1 MTKHAFLTVSK
12 GRKWDFSFAFFVA
25 FFRLWTCVLHQKAKK
40 KKGTMS
46 MHMQSLQRKK
56 AAALEARLRD
66 PNDKLNQNMQ
76 AQYEKQNPP
85 KAPPQ
90 QQEKAAD
97 KACAKCGTTL
107 SMTAKFCSE
116 CGARQ

>member
-1 MTKHAFLTVSK
+1 
-12 GRKWDFSFAFFVA
+12 
-25 FFRLWTCVLHQKAKK
+25 
-40 KKGTMS
+40 MS

-56 AAALEARLRD
+56 AAALEARLKD
-66 PNDKLNQNMQ
+66 PNDKLRQNVI
-76 AQYEKQNPP
+76 AQHEKQHPP
-85 KAPPQ
+85 QQ

-97 KACAKCGTTL
+97 SKPCAKCGTTL